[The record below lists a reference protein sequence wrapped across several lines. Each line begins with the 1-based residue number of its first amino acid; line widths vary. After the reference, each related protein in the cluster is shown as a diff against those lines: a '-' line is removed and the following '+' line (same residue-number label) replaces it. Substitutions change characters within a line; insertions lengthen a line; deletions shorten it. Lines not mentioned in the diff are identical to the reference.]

1 MFVWV
6 IYSGLW
12 NNLLSAHWE
21 KFEFKHI
28 LLLIIDEIKIIR
40 SSMCNEK
47 MKFEIIL
54 LFIQKQD
61 NKMSTTMLLISNFP
75 FCELDRGDI
84 FKHVPL

>member
-1 MFVWV
+1 
-6 IYSGLW
+6 
-12 NNLLSAHWE
+12 
-21 KFEFKHI
+21 
-28 LLLIIDEIKIIR
+28 
-40 SSMCNEK
+40 MCNKK